1 MTSLFKIWGKIRFCG
16 QKFDKN
22 SSRKLANLIP
32 ICLDFYLFATQ
43 FWPSRFLE
51 NQDWRHLLWQSHF
64 WFRSENLNWIC
75 HFRQKKVCRGACNY
89 CLHHNKVF
97 CAFYFAL
104 SKNRWVGSL
113 GSEVLLSSVVLL
125 IKKSTS
131 FHTTKKV

>member
-1 MTSLFKIWGKIRFCG
+1 MSNFSSYMGYKTKNSPQKWFLTVLNHLPVNKLPFCC

-104 SKNRWVGSL
+104 SKCGR
-113 GSEVLLSSVVLL
+113 E
-125 IKKSTS
+125 
-131 FHTTKKV
+131 